1 MCFFNGIQH
10 SASYNRTDSTQ
21 TWYTP
26 LLIFKIKFLSL
37 KSVFFKTPKT
47 WDAFVIHISSSSY
60 IHPTRSS
67 YSYIRDPRYGN
78 SSTQHK
84 SPPFTDIDSLSL
96 YTLIHIMS
104 VCTNN
109 QSKITTDILILPN
122 RQLYS
127 RS

>member
-47 WDAFVIHISSSSY
+47 WDAFLFISHHLATSIQPEAAISE
-60 IHPTRSS
+60 IQVME
-67 YSYIRDPRYGN
+67 IL
-78 SSTQHK
+78 QH
-84 SPPFTDIDSLSL
+84 SINHHLP
-96 YTLIHIMS
+96 
-104 VCTNN
+104 
-109 QSKITTDILILPN
+109 LILT
-122 RQLYS
+122 LYHFLPS
-127 RS
+127 FI